1 MRLAQEF
8 VPYIN
13 PIRRLLLLMIDSS
26 VDGSAVDMLDNVG
39 DRFLRLNVWLESTSS
54 GKHIDIHD
62 YRLLIVSD
70 LAWMLI
76 LLENQEGQ
84 ATRNLASC

>member
-13 PIRRLLLLMIDSS
+13 PICRLLLLMIDSS
-26 VDGSAVDMLDNVG
+26 VDGSAVDMFDNVG

-54 GKHIDIHD
+54 GKHSDIHD

-70 LAWMLI
+70 LAWML
-76 LLENQEGQ
+76 L
-84 ATRNLASC
+84 